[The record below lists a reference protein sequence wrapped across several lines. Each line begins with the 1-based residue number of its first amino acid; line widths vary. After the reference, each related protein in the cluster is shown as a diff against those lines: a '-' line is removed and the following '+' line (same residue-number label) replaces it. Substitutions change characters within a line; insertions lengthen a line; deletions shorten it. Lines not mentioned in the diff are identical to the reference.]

1 MTTKPRGRPGPAP
14 GPADQLATALARLS
28 HAGQP
33 SEVTELPG
41 GLTNHNYRVRT
52 GALDVVVRVSSPT
65 SALLAV
71 DHEHEWLNSLSAAQA
86 GVGAPVVDYVPGA
99 GILVVEFL
107 PGRTYA
113 AADVGA
119 NLRRIAASL
128 RRLHAGPE
136 FASRFDMFDI
146 QRSYAAIV
154 RRRDLRVP
162 EGYWRLGAAA
172 GRVEQALRVHPDPLV
187 PCHNDLLAA
196 NFLDDGGDVRIIDYE
211 YSGTNEAAFELG
223 NLVGES
229 RLGHDHLVEV
239 VDAYHG
245 RVSNRLLARAE
256 LWGLAGQYAWTLWG
270 AFQHGVSVRGADF
283 WAFTTERFE
292 PAAAL
297 LTSRRLDAL
306 LASAVGDDPGDRT
319 GEPQ

>member
-1 MTTKPRGRPGPAP
+1 
-14 GPADQLATALARLS
+14 
-28 HAGQP
+28 
-33 SEVTELPG
+33 
-41 GLTNHNYRVRT
+41 VRT
-52 GALDVVVRVSSPT
+52 PYRDVVVRVSSPT

-71 DHEHEWLNSLSAAQA
+71 DHEHEWLNSLAAA
-86 GVGAPVVDYVPGA
+86 TSGVGAPVVDYVPGA

-113 AADVGA
+113 AGDVAA

-128 RRLHAGPE
+128 RRLHAGPQ
-136 FASRFDMFDI
+136 FASRFDAFEL

-154 RRRDLRVP
+154 RERDLRVP
-162 EGYWRLGAAA
+162 EGYWSLQGVVS
-172 GRVEQALRVHPDPLV
+172 RVERALRVHPDPLV

-211 YSGTNEAAFELG
+211 YSGTNEPAFELG
-223 NLVGES
+223 NLVAES
-229 RLGHDHLVEV
+229 RVGHDGLTEL

-245 RVSNRLLARAE
+245 RVSHRLLARAE

-270 AFQHGVSVRGADF
+270 AIQHGVSDVDADF
-283 WAFTTERFE
+283 WSFTTEHFE

-297 LTSRRLDAL
+297 LRSRRLERL
-306 LASAVGDDPGDRT
+306 LEAAAGDDPGAPR
-319 GEPQ
+319 

>member
-1 MTTKPRGRPGPAP
+1 MTEEQRARPAHAP
-14 GPADQLATALARLS
+14 GPADQLATALARLCPG
-28 HAGQP
+28 ARP

-41 GLTNHNYRVRT
+41 GLTNHNFRVRAP
-52 GALDVVVRVSSPT
+52 GLDVVVRVSSPS

-71 DHEHEWLNSLSAAQA
+71 DHEHEWLNSIAAAQA

-119 NLRRIAASL
+119 NLHRIAASL
-128 RRLHAGPE
+128 RRLHAGPA

-146 QRSYAAIV
+146 QRTYAAIV
-154 RRRDLRVP
+154 RERGLAVP
-162 EGYWRLGAAA
+162 EGYRDLEEPAR
-172 GRVEQALRVHPDPLV
+172 RVERALRVHPDPLV

-211 YSGTNEAAFELG
+211 YSGTNESAFELG
-223 NLVGES
+223 NLVCES
-229 RLGHDHLVEV
+229 QLGLDHLVELV
-239 VDAYHG
+239 EAYHG
-245 RVSNRLLARAE
+245 RVSDRLLARAQ

-270 AFQHGVSVRGADF
+270 AIQHGVSDVEADF

-292 PAAAL
+292 PAASL
-297 LTSRRLDAL
+297 LTSARLDAL
-306 LASAVGDDPGDRT
+306 VDAAAGDDPGEA
-319 GEPQ
+319 G